1 MDNTIDIII
10 RIPEEE
16 YNIIKNFK
24 GPLTWSEHLIAK
36 GIPLPKGHG
45 KIIDESTI
53 TEVYT
58 QETEP
63 REINGMPI
71 YPRIEIIGTNAQTI
85 IEADKTESED

>member
-1 MDNTIDIII
+1 MADIELII
-10 RIPEEE
+10 KIPEETYRAVCDE
-16 YNIIKNFK
+16 CMLPMNIIGAFRN
-24 GPLTWSEHLIAK
+24 GT
-36 GIPLPKGHG
+36 PLPKGHG

-63 REINGMPI
+63 REINGIPI

-85 IEADKTESED
+85 IEAEKEE